1 MPAKSSC
8 LIHLFLVVAL
18 VSVTHS
24 VNNHVRDH
32 DDTHFFSFSPSPP
45 FGLFSCFVLFFLKPF
60 ESNEVFVA
68 FCARSFASQWTLIAL
83 KTRKRAISCSS
94 VHILFNSS
102 SAFQR
107 PSGDAIGWMKL
118 VLLWFIFLLSWLF
131 IYFIVKSFMIALTL
145 QVSIRCE
152 EDGSALQRG
161 KIFLCV
167 SSWIKCK
174 LQYFLYFHLVRRGN
188 LYMCMSGR
196 YLLIG
201 HCFLKWLVA
210 LKRAVLLVVFG

>member
-1 MPAKSSC
+1 MPAISSF

-45 FGLFSCFVLFFLKPF
+45 LGLFSCFVFVFVFFFSKTVRIEWSIRSLLRALVHVTMNVDSRQNKKARKFMFFCSYIIQLKP
-60 ESNEVFVA
+60 
-68 FCARSFASQWTLIAL
+68 
-83 KTRKRAISCSS
+83 
-94 VHILFNSS
+94 
-102 SAFQR
+102 
-107 PSGDAIGWMKL
+107 

-131 IYFIVKSFMIALTL
+131 IYFIVKSFMVALTL
-145 QVSIRCE
+145 QVPIRCE
-152 EDGSALQRG
+152 EDGIALHRG

-174 LQYFLYFHLVRRGN
+174 LQYFLYFYVVRRGN
-188 LYMCMSGR
+188 LYICMGGR

>member
-1 MPAKSSC
+1 MSGIRMILISSRFLPPLRSVC
-8 LIHLFLVVAL
+8 LVVLFLF
-18 VSVTHS
+18 
-24 VNNHVRDH
+24 
-32 DDTHFFSFSPSPP
+32 FFSFP
-45 FGLFSCFVLFFLKPF
+45 KPF
-60 ESNEVFVA
+60 ALNEVFVA
-68 FCARSFASQWTLIAL
+68 FCARSFASQWTLIAV

-94 VHILFNSS
+94 VHILFSSS

-107 PSGDAIGWMKL
+107 PSGDAIGWMKP
-118 VLLWFIFLLSWLF
+118 VFLWFIFLLSWLL
-131 IYFIVKSFMIALTL
+131 IYFIVKSFMVALNL

-152 EDGSALQRG
+152 EDGIALQRG

-174 LQYFLYFHLVRRGN
+174 LQYFLYFYVVRRGN

>member
-1 MPAKSSC
+1 MPAKSSF

-24 VNNHVRDH
+24 VNSHVRDH

-45 FGLFSCFVLFFLKPF
+45 FGLFSCFVFVLFFFSFLKAF

-68 FCARSFASQWTLIAL
+68 FCARSFASQWTLIAV

-107 PSGDAIGWMKL
+107 PSGDAIGWMKP
-118 VLLWFIFLLSWLF
+118 VFLWFIFLLSF
-131 IYFIVKSFMIALTL
+131 IYLFH
-145 QVSIRCE
+145 CE
-152 EDGSALQRG
+152 ELYGGLNFAGLHSMRG
-161 KIFLCV
+161 RWYC
-167 SSWIKCK
+167 
-174 LQYFLYFHLVRRGN
+174 LVEREDISLR
-188 LYMCMSGR
+188 
-196 YLLIG
+196 LL
-201 HCFLKWLVA
+201 LNQM
-210 LKRAVLLVVFG
+210 

>member
-1 MPAKSSC
+1 MPAKSSF

-32 DDTHFFSFSPSPP
+32 DDTHSFSFSPSPP
-45 FGLFSCFVLFFLKPF
+45 FGLFSCFVFVLFFSFLKPF

-68 FCARSFASQWTLIAL
+68 FCARSFASQWTLIAV

-107 PSGDAIGWMKL
+107 PSGDAYRMNEARFTLIHFFIIMY
-118 VLLWFIFLLSWLF
+118 VFNLLLFQFL
-131 IYFIVKSFMIALTL
+131 
-145 QVSIRCE
+145 R
-152 EDGSALQRG
+152 D
-161 KIFLCV
+161 
-167 SSWIKCK
+167 
-174 LQYFLYFHLVRRGN
+174 LYFFKYCRSA
-188 LYMCMSGR
+188 C
-196 YLLIG
+196 
-201 HCFLKWLVA
+201 
-210 LKRAVLLVVFG
+210 